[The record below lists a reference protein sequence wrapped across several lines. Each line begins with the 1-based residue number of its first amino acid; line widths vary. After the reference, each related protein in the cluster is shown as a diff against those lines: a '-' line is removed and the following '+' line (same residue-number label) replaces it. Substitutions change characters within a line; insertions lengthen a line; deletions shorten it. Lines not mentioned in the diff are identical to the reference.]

1 MSSETLRRAAALMRE
16 RANDATGSP
25 WQHIPTEDEAGCSD
39 AYVIA
44 LTGHSSIGEDVGE
57 SMTAEDAQHIASWHP
72 AVALAVADLLDLAAG
87 HEKREGEEA
96 GQGYTANG
104 YGYIDPSCS
113 ICGTPDE
120 YAVPWPCA
128 YATRGLAVARAYLNE
143 EA

>member
-1 MSSETLRRAAALMRE
+1 MSAEMLRRAASLMRE
-16 RANDATGSP
+16 RAEAATEAPWDAVQGASGGWWIEAPYTATIADLDIDHSIPEADAT
-25 WQHIPTEDEAGCSD
+25 
-39 AYVIA
+39 
-44 LTGHSSIGEDVGE
+44 
-57 SMTAEDAQHIASWHP
+57 HIASWHP

-120 YAVPWPCA
+120 YAEPWPCA
-128 YATRGLAVARAYLNE
+128 YATRGLAVARAYLQE
-143 EA
+143 SS